1 LPAKKFPSCFL
12 SFDVEKTKN
21 VSNMLDEAS
30 DLKERLHFVQ
40 SLANADDLEVIV
52 EKPKNVSIDNNIETI
67 VPY

>member
-1 LPAKKFPSCFL
+1 
-12 SFDVEKTKN
+12 
-21 VSNMLDEAS
+21 MLDEAS